1 MGIANVLRTL
11 GYTTS
16 ETEPLATQIYA
27 ESGTTLL
34 VFVDGYIKGV
44 MKNLR
49 EDKEIKLNDQALKKL
64 VTQSVIA
71 SNFVSMLTALAN
83 TGIPDE
89 ALERVIWDVLTFIKE
104 KQGERKDSKP
114 PRGDMN

>member
-44 MKNLR
+44 MKNLHD
-49 EDKEIKLNDQALKKL
+49 DKTIKINEQEL
-64 VTQSVIA
+64 
-71 SNFVSMLTALAN
+71 
-83 TGIPDE
+83 
-89 ALERVIWDVLTFIKE
+89 
-104 KQGERKDSKP
+104 
-114 PRGDMN
+114 